1 MMDPWVDIP
10 ENSDFSIH
18 NIPFGIFF
26 SEKIG
31 ARVGVSIGDKILDL
45 VKAFD
50 LGIFQNF
57 SFDRNVFDNNY
68 LNDFISLVKLTTSS
82 VRLHIQSELCNK
94 KSILRKNEEAFID
107 KETIKMQL
115 PVLIGDYTDFYSS
128 IEHATNVGKMFRDPE
143 NALMPNWRHLPVGYH
158 GRASSI
164 VVSNTPIRRPKGQV
178 IKPNTDM
185 PVLEPSSKL
194 DFELE
199 MGFIIGKSTK
209 LGCSLTTDNAEDY
222 IFGKVLFND
231 WSARDIQKWEYV
243 PLGPFL
249 SKNFASSISPWVV
262 TMEALEPFRVAGPTQ
277 QPEVLPYLSYRGLKN
292 FDINL
297 EVSIKPLNK
306 NESLLSSSNF
316 KYMYWNMAQQL
327 THHTINGCN
336 LNVGDLMASG
346 TISGRESGSYGS
358 MLELS
363 WGGKNP
369 IKLESGETRSFIE
382 DFDTIIMKGHCEKN
396 GIRVGFGEVRSQLLP
411 CEY

>member
-1 MMDPWVDIP
+1 
-10 ENSDFSIH
+10 
-18 NIPFGIFF
+18 
-26 SEKIG
+26 
-31 ARVGVSIGDKILDL
+31 
-45 VKAFD
+45 
-50 LGIFQNF
+50 
-57 SFDRNVFDNNY
+57 
-68 LNDFISLVKLTTSS
+68 
-82 VRLHIQSELCNK
+82 
-94 KSILRKNEEAFID
+94 
-107 KETIKMQL
+107 
-115 PVLIGDYTDFYSS
+115 
-128 IEHATNVGKMFRDPE
+128 
-143 NALMPNWRHLPVGYH
+143 
-158 GRASSI
+158 
-164 VVSNTPIRRPKGQV
+164 
-178 IKPNTDM
+178 
-185 PVLEPSSKL
+185 
-194 DFELE
+194 

-209 LGCSLTTDNAEDY
+209 LSCSLTTDNAEDY